1 MFRTERAVSHVFH
14 GRESSKSNRA
24 TKPLELV
31 TQRPFFYVL
40 STGSSY
46 LDTKNFPPRITFRNL
61 FYSDLKNVVSV
72 SFDCEMSSILPSE
85 RHFLLIVTLSH
96 SRSHYKFSLLSAIE
110 FSWCLFGEF
119 GIGSTENPLVDIFLY
134 SHHLSSWFLGFVR
147 RNSVLVTHE
156 SQMVKKT

>member
-24 TKPLELV
+24 TKPLDLV
-31 TQRPFFYVL
+31 TQRPFFYAL
-40 STGSSY
+40 STGSRY

-85 RHFLLIVTLSH
+85 RHYLLIVTLSH
-96 SRSHYKFSLLSAIE
+96 PRSHYKFSLLSAIE
-110 FSWCLFGEF
+110 FS
-119 GIGSTENPLVDIFLY
+119 
-134 SHHLSSWFLGFVR
+134 
-147 RNSVLVTHE
+147 
-156 SQMVKKT
+156 

>member
-24 TKPLELV
+24 TKPLDLV
-31 TQRPFFYVL
+31 TQRPFFYAL
-40 STGSSY
+40 STGSRY

-85 RHFLLIVTLSH
+85 RH
-96 SRSHYKFSLLSAIE
+96 
-110 FSWCLFGEF
+110 
-119 GIGSTENPLVDIFLY
+119 
-134 SHHLSSWFLGFVR
+134 
-147 RNSVLVTHE
+147 
-156 SQMVKKT
+156 

>member
-1 MFRTERAVSHVFH
+1 MFRTERTVSHVFTRA
-14 GRESSKSNRA
+14 RELEIEQSYSAFRSSHKDH
-24 TKPLELV
+24 
-31 TQRPFFYVL
+31 FFYAL
-40 STGSSY
+40 SAGSSY

-85 RHFLLIVTLSH
+85 RHFLLNVTLSH
-96 SRSHYKFSLLSAIE
+96 PRSHYKFSLLSAIE

-156 SQMVKKT
+156 SQMVKNT